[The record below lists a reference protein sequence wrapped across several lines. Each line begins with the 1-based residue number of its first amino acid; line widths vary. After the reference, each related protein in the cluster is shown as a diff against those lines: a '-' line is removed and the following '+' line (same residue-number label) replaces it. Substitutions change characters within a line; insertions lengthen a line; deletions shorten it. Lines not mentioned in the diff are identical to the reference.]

1 MEKLGIQTTQVTS
14 QTQAWNAGIFL
25 VQFSKILVNMT
36 FKNIEEKG
44 TTIQVALYKVT
55 KHWN

>member
-55 KHWN
+55 KH